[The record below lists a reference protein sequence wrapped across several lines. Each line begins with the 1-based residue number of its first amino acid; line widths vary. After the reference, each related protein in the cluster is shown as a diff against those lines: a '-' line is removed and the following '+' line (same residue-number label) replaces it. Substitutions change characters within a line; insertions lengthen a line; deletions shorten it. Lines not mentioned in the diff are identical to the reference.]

1 VGSSVVIVGMQPLLS
16 ALLGF
21 AVLRERPVRA
31 EWTGIALATLG
42 VAVIGGRDFLA
53 DPGQLQGDLLALLG
67 GIFGAAYR
75 TIGRL
80 VRAEISTATY
90 SGVVYTV
97 AALTLWASIGAV
109 RPAVGG
115 FDLGT
120 WAAIV
125 LVALVPQ
132 VIGHTAFNWAL
143 GHYRVVTVGI
153 VSLGEPILAT
163 LLAVP
168 VLGENPTLGV
178 ALGGPLVLAGVY
190 VALRGT
196 HAGPPVQ
203 GQAPS
208 ISRATGP
215 P

>member
-1 VGSSVVIVGMQPLLS
+1 
-16 ALLGF
+16 
-21 AVLRERPVRA
+21 
-31 EWTGIALATLG
+31 
-42 VAVIGGRDFLA
+42 
-53 DPGQLQGDLLALLG
+53 
-67 GIFGAAYR
+67 
-75 TIGRL
+75 
-80 VRAEISTATY
+80 
-90 SGVVYTV
+90 
-97 AALTLWASIGAV
+97 
-109 RPAVGG
+109 
-115 FDLGT
+115 
-120 WAAIV
+120 V